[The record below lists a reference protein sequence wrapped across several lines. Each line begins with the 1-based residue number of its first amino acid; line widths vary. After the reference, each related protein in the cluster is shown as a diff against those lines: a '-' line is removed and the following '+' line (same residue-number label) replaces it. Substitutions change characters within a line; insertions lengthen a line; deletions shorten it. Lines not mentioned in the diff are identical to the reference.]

1 MGAGHTHASGDMPG
15 RGKAL
20 KTLFLKKKSSPFYYH
35 HASRTIKSRQVLKS
49 FGNREGKEE

>member
-20 KTLFLKKKSSPFYYH
+20 KTLFLKKKKKAHLSI
-35 HASRTIKSRQVLKS
+35 TTML
-49 FGNREGKEE
+49 REP